1 MATKVDYDNL
11 LLRRELEQNDVKQ
24 SVTAKS
30 LQLYPIYSTHF
41 IYYIFFTCDSFYWV
55 LSSLQNNFIECNSNH
70 LDNINN

>member
-30 LQLYPIYSTHF
+30 LQLYPILHTFHLLH
-41 IYYIFFTCDSFYWV
+41 IF
-55 LSSLQNNFIECNSNH
+55 H
-70 LDNINN
+70 M